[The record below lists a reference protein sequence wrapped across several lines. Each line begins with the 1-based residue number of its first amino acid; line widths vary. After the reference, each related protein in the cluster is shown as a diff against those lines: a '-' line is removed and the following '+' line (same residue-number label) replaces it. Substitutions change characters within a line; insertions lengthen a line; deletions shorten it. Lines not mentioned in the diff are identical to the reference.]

1 MNRQLVG
8 ILVAITVLPWLSGCA
23 QMQDTQSRLERQQAA
38 AIEWRDRALARASSA
53 AVIRTP
59 QPRLA
64 GEEVSLRQQ
73 ARLPEALSRSF
84 TYASQGGQSLG
95 DVLETLA
102 ASTGVAIRSGHG
114 LLMPGPFDA
123 TQSAG
128 PMASPVAS
136 PLAWPVV
143 IDYRGSVQGL
153 LDELAA
159 RYDISWRF
167 HPASQSIEFFR
178 YETRSL
184 SLHLPAGSKALTAA
198 ISLAGV
204 SGAGSAGGAS
214 GGAGSVAVSQS
225 LQINPWVGIMAGI
238 QTILGQPP
246 GAAATA
252 GAAGGGTGA
261 AGSQLSV
268 TGVAGRASANPELGL
283 LTVTARPAALDRV
296 AAYVDSI
303 NARFAQ
309 NVLIDIKVYS
319 LALDQQAALGF
330 SLDALYSRLGHYG
343 VSVVGAAPLQAATGT
358 PGQLTI
364 RASDPAS
371 RWNGS
376 QLFAQ
381 ALSQFGQVALQTQG
395 QVLAINGQPS
405 PIQVANEVNYLAA
418 SATSAAANVG
428 TTSTL
433 TPGSR
438 VVGFTANF
446 LPLILGDSRILLQYQ
461 MQISALTAL
470 TQASSG
476 GNSIQTPQIASQS
489 LQQQAFVRDGQAIVL
504 FGFDQSR
511 DTLDS
516 SVGLGGASR
525 ASHGERQLV
534 VIVMQVSAGNQDG

>member
-1 MNRQLVG
+1 M
-8 ILVAITVLPWLSGCA
+8 IPTLPSLLGCA
-23 QMQDTQSRLERQQAA
+23 QMQETQARLTQQQAA
-38 AIEWRDRALARASSA
+38 AVEWRDRAMARIASA
-53 AVIRTP
+53 AIVRTA

-64 GEEVSLRQQ
+64 GEEVNLRQQ
-73 ARLPEALSRSF
+73 VRLPEVFSKTI
-84 TYASQGGQSLG
+84 TYASQGGQSLA
-95 DVLETLA
+95 DVFEALA
-102 ASTGVAIRSGHG
+102 ATTGIAIRGATG
-114 LLMPGPFDA
+114 LHMAGA
-123 TQSAG
+123 SEAAQSAG
-128 PMASPVAS
+128 QGPTAAVSPMAMPA
-136 PLAWPVV
+136 L
-143 IDYRGSVQGL
+143 IDYSGSVQGL
-153 LDELAA
+153 LDELAG
-159 RYDISWRF
+159 RHDISWRF
-167 HPASQSIEFFR
+167 HPGTQTIEFFR
-178 YETRSL
+178 FETRSL
-184 SLHLPAGSKALTAA
+184 SLHLPAGAKALTAA

-204 SGAGSAGGAS
+204 SGAGAAAGGS
-214 GGAGSVAVSQS
+214 GGAGSVAVSQN
-225 LQINPWVGIMAGI
+225 LQINPWAGIMSGI
-238 QTILGQPP
+238 QTILGQLP
-246 GAAATA
+246 GAAASNGM
-252 GAAGGGTGA
+252 GAAGST
-261 AGSQLSV
+261 GSQLSV
-268 TGVAGRASANPELGL
+268 VGAAGRASANPELGL
-283 LTVTARPAALDRV
+283 LVVTARPAVLDRV

-319 LALDQQAALGF
+319 LALDGQAALGF
-330 SLDALYSRLGHYG
+330 SLDALYNRLGQYG
-343 VSVVGAAPLQAATGT
+343 VSVVGAAPLQAATGA

-405 PIQVANEVNYLAA
+405 PIQVANEVNYLAS

-470 TQASSG
+470 TQVSSG

-504 FGFDQSR
+504 FGFDQTR

-516 SVGLGGASR
+516 AAGLGGASR
-525 ASHGERQLV
+525 ASRGERQLV
-534 VIVMQVSAGNQDG
+534 VIVMQVNAGGQDG